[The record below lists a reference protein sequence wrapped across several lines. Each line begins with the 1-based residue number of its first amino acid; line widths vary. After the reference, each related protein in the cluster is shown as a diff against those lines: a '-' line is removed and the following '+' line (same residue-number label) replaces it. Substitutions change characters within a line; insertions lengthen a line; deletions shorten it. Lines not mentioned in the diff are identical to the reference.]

1 LQTQTTGC
9 LHEASGERIRKIEVD
24 FIRNYGQDV
33 DHYVDSYP
41 SEGRVVIATKNGKME
56 REFPYAVFDETG
68 EGIEVCQDYS
78 SFKDIRLTSNGPVMI
93 PR

>member
-1 LQTQTTGC
+1 
-9 LHEASGERIRKIEVD
+9 
-24 FIRNYGQDV
+24 
-33 DHYVDSYP
+33 
-41 SEGRVVIATKNGKME
+41 ME